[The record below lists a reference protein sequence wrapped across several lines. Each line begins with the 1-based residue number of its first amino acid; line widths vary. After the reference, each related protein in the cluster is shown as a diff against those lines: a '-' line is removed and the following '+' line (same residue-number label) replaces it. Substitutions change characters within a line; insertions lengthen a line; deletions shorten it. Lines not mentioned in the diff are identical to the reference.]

1 MQDAGQEVPKGRII
15 ECAAT
20 REQGFLAAQRLFK
33 SAKPPT
39 GIVCF
44 NDLLAFG
51 VMLGLR
57 SIGVEPGLDCSVVG
71 ADDVA
76 EAALWKP
83 GLTTVAMH
91 SHRIGQNA
99 GSLFH
104 KRQEMPATGPE
115 QILLKPE
122 LIVRGSSCLRC

>member
-1 MQDAGQEVPKGRII
+1 MALDNGQ
-15 ECAAT
+15 
-20 REQGFLAAQRLFK
+20 
-33 SAKPPT
+33 PT
-39 GIVCF
+39 GF
-44 NDLLAFG
+44 NPLQCESNEANVQFLSDLIKL
-51 VMLGLR
+51 LGNKKEY
-57 SIGVEPGLDCSVVG
+57 SASEE
-71 ADDVA
+71 